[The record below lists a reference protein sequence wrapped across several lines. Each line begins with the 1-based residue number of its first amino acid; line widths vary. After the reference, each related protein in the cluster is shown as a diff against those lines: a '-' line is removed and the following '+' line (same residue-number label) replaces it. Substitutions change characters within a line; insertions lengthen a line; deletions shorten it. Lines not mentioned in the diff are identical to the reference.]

1 MDALQAIAT
10 RRSIRRF
17 TERPVPPELIDK
29 VLRAAMA
36 APSAGNQ
43 RPWHFVVLDNR
54 ALLDAI
60 PRFHPYA
67 AMLQQASAAIVVCGD
82 GRLEQYQG
90 YWVQDCAAATE
101 NLLLAAHALDLGAVW
116 VGVYP
121 REERVAR
128 LQALLA
134 IPAEVIPLALVA
146 LGYPAE
152 RPAPADRFDRARIHR
167 NGW

>member
-1 MDALQAIAT
+1 MDALQAILT
-10 RRSIRRF
+10 RRSVRRF
-17 TERPVPPELIDK
+17 TPRAVPPELVDK

-43 RPWHFVVLDNR
+43 QPWHFVVIDDR

-60 PRFHPYA
+60 PAFHPYA
-67 AMLQQASAAIVVCGD
+67 NMLKEAPSAIVVCGD
-82 GRLEQYQG
+82 GRLEQHQG

-101 NLLLAAHALDLGAVW
+101 NLLLAAHALALGAVW

-121 REERVAR
+121 REERVTR
-128 LQALLA
+128 MQELLG
-134 IPAEVIPLALVA
+134 IPAEVTPLGLVA

-152 RPAPADRFDRARIHR
+152 QPEPADRFNRARIHR

>member
-1 MDALQAIAT
+1 MDALQAILT
-10 RRSIRRF
+10 RRSVRRF
-17 TERPVPPELIDK
+17 TPRPVPPELIDK

-43 RPWHFVVLDNR
+43 QPWHFVVLDDR

-60 PRFHPYA
+60 PGIHPYA
-67 AMLQQASAAIVVCGD
+67 AMLLQAQAAILVCGD
-82 GRLEQYQG
+82 SRLEQHQG
-90 YWVQDCAAATE
+90 YWVQDCAAATQ

-121 REERVAR
+121 REARVAGLR
-128 LQALLA
+128 LLLN
-134 IPAEVIPLALVA
+134 IPAEVTPLALVA

-152 RPAPADRFDRARIHR
+152 RPAPADRFDRTRIHR

>member
-1 MDALQAIAT
+1 MDALQAILT
-10 RRSIRRF
+10 RRSVRRF
-17 TERPVPPELIDK
+17 SERPAPPELIDK

-43 RPWHFVVLDNR
+43 QPWHFVVIDDRDILNT
-54 ALLDAI
+54 I

-67 AMLQQASAAIVVCGD
+67 AMLLQAPAAILVCGD
-82 GRLEQYQG
+82 GRLEQHQG
-90 YWVQDCAAATE
+90 YWVQDCAAATQ

-116 VGVYP
+116 IGVYP
-121 REERVAR
+121 REERVAQFR
-128 LQALLA
+128 ALLD
-134 IPAEVIPLALVA
+134 IPAEVTPLALVA

-167 NGW
+167 NRW